1 MNVDRH
7 LCTNLTYFSTKTQEV
22 FLCKSFELLHLKFQ
36 DVLPKEDLLNALY
49 LEFINRVNEVG
60 VDVNKAVTNPHTA
73 ALVQFISGLGPRKG
87 GALLKVSQ
95 NTI

>member
-1 MNVDRH
+1 M
-7 LCTNLTYFSTKTQEV
+7 
-22 FLCKSFELLHLKFQ
+22 
-36 DVLPKEDLLNALY
+36 LPKEDLLNALH

-87 GALLKVSQ
+87 GALLKVRPDHNMIQVVSIKEASPGCGFVKLFYAQ
-95 NTI
+95 LSLAENFLC